1 MYPMGYQVVADVSS
15 LKNRCVTF
23 VDSGPSWPMFYG
35 SFCMVWCQNKV
46 QAPGCQVE
54 NEIGCVILP
63 TLAGQLG
70 LGV

>member
-1 MYPMGYQVVADVSS
+1 MGYQVVENVGI

-23 VDSGPSWPMFYG
+23 VESGSFWPMFYG

-54 NEIGCVILP
+54 NEVGCVILP
-63 TLAGQLG
+63 TLAGQVG

>member
-1 MYPMGYQVVADVSS
+1 MGYQVVEKVGI

-23 VDSGPSWPMFYG
+23 VESCSFWPMLYG
-35 SFCMVWCQNKV
+35 SFCMVWCQKKV

-54 NEIGCVILP
+54 NEVGCVILP
-63 TLAGQLG
+63 TLAGQVG